1 MAVSTVELIVN
12 AARAINPLKRVT
24 RETKKLEGAVKN
36 ANGRLRDAKGRFVA
50 TGNAAKKASGGVNSL
65 STAVKGLFIGLSA
78 IEAAKFVFFKTA
90 ELQTQT
96 KSLQV
101 LTGSLEDAEGIIKS
115 LQGFAAITPFTSEE
129 LIDTAKRLKAFG
141 FETDELVGIV
151 SRLGDVAGATG
162 ADLGGIATAFGQI
175 QAKGR
180 LQGEELLQ
188 LQERGVDLQGTLR
201 KEYNLTKEEF
211 KKALESGRI
220 NAEAVSFALRKL
232 TDEGGKYANG
242 AIAQSDTLSGR
253 FSTLVDNISAI
264 ARRIG
269 EVLTP
274 AVDGLLKSLNE
285 SLAAFNALIA
295 VSGSAAVTQ
304 ANIKLALPG
313 GDAQDLLEIA
323 GVLKALPKD
332 PANKELAAQLKT
344 IGANQLD
351 VIANFGIL
359 MRESGRQLPEAYQTA
374 LDAAKELMSIDVKL
388 TKKAG
393 ARPDLDDPRI
403 TQTQTS
409 LSPEE
414 QARKAGAER
423 LQALQDQALIVSGIT
438 EEERTMLTLET
449 KIAAIN
455 RMRNVLGDKLA
466 EKLIAAEQN
475 LVRQKIVAQSLTQE
489 EKNRMAV
496 ADKLA
501 QEMQKQKEFAAQ
513 IGQTIKEGITN
524 SILDAVEGSKSL
536 GESLSG
542 ILRQLGG
549 MFLSAGI
556 GSFGTGGQAGSGL
569 LGAIKFAEGGVV
581 NKPTNAL
588 IGEGGEPEYVIP
600 QSKMRE
606 SMSRYSRGS
615 RGGGVIP
622 DNRGGSASGDGG
634 VAVAAPIDVRYT
646 VERINSVDYVTAD
659 QFQSGMQSAAAQG
672 AQRGEQNT
680 LKRLQMSG
688 STRRRLGM

>member
-1 MAVSTVELIVN
+1 VARSTVELIVD

-24 RETKKLEGAVKN
+24 VETKKLEGAVKD
-36 ANGRLRDAKGRFVA
+36 ANGRLRDAKGRFIGV
-50 TGNAAKKASGGVNSL
+50 GNGAKKASSGVKSL

-141 FETDELVGIV
+141 FETGELVDIV

-201 KEYNLTKEEF
+201 KEYGLTKEQF

-264 ARRIG
+264 ARRVG

-274 AVDGLLKSLNE
+274 AVNGLLKSLNE

-313 GDAQDLLEIA
+313 GDAKDLLEIA
-323 GVLKALPKD
+323 NVLKALPKD

-344 IGANQLD
+344 IGARQLD
-351 VIANFGIL
+351 VIGNFGIL
-359 MRESGRQLPEAYQTA
+359 MRDSGRKLPEAYQTA
-374 LDAAKELMSIDVKL
+374 LDAAKELMSVEVKL
-388 TKKAG
+388 TKKTG
-393 ARPDLDDPRI
+393 SKPDLDDPKP
-403 TQTQTS
+403 TPLQTD
-409 LSPEE
+409 PAE
-414 QARKAGAER
+414 QARQVVKQLERQVGLLEEKKLLAVGKTSEDKAQIQLGIKIANLEKLR
-423 LQALQDQALIVSGIT
+423 TVENSDLVDKVIEGTQALHDQELATAANI
-438 EEERTMLTLET
+438 EADKER
-449 KIAAIN
+449 K
-455 RMRNVLGDKLA
+455 KLA
-466 EKLIAAEQN
+466 EEAQTAQQQALEAYNKKL
-475 LVRQKIVAQSLTQE
+475 E
-489 EKNRMAV
+489 EVDATFRNSVVDGIMA
-496 ADKLA
+496 
-501 QEMQKQKEFAAQ
+501 
-513 IGQTIKEGITN
+513 
-524 SILDAVEGSKSL
+524 AVEGTKSL
-536 GESLSG
+536 SDSLVGVIKQMARLILQQKLMNALKGFSFTSFFGGFFADGGRPPVGRPSIVGERGPELFVPGRSG
-542 ILRQLGG
+542 TIVPNHELGGGGSTSVVVNVDASGTNVEGDEGSSRQLGALVG
-549 MFLSAGI
+549 AAVQNELIKQQRPG
-556 GSFGTGGQAGSGL
+556 GL
-569 LGAIKFAEGGVV
+569 L
-581 NKPTNAL
+581 
-588 IGEGGEPEYVIP
+588 
-600 QSKMRE
+600 
-606 SMSRYSRGS
+606 SR
-615 RGGGVIP
+615 
-622 DNRGGSASGDGG
+622 
-634 VAVAAPIDVRYT
+634 
-646 VERINSVDYVTAD
+646 
-659 QFQSGMQSAAAQG
+659 
-672 AQRGEQNT
+672 
-680 LKRLQMSG
+680 
-688 STRRRLGM
+688 

>member
-1 MAVSTVELIVN
+1 MARSTVELIVD

-24 RETKKLEGAVKN
+24 VETKKLEGAVKD
-36 ANGRLRDAKGRFVA
+36 ANGRLRDAKGRFIGV
-50 TGNAAKKASGGVNSL
+50 GNGAKKASGGVKSL

-101 LTGSLEDAEGIIKS
+101 LTGSLKDAEGIIKS

-141 FETDELVGIV
+141 FETGELVDIV

-201 KEYNLTKEEF
+201 KEYDLTKEEF

-253 FSTLVDNISAI
+253 FSTLLDNISAI
-264 ARRIG
+264 ARRVG

-359 MRESGRQLPEAYQTA
+359 MKASGRQLPEAYQTA
-374 LDAAKELMSIDVKL
+374 LDAAKELMSIEVKL

-393 ARPDLDDPRI
+393 TRPDLDDPKT
-403 TQTQTS
+403 TQTKTGKT
-409 LSPEE
+409 PEE
-414 QARKAGAER
+414 LAAEVAEQIAQASADRVR
-423 LQALQDQALIVSGIT
+423 SLDQATLLASALTDEEQKQFERQIQIADILENKRGLTNDQIKAELEATTALFEQQDATQAIT
-438 EEERTMLTLET
+438 EANKLRLKQDEALNKKLDEQKQKQE
-449 KIAAIN
+449 KIAQAIQN
-455 RMRNVLGDKLA
+455 QVVGAIESAIDGSKSLA
-466 EKLIAAEQN
+466 ESFSGLLKQLAMMI
-475 LVRQKIVAQSLTQE
+475 VRQKIIGNFQSLGGGGLLGLIPG
-489 EKNRMAV
+489 
-496 ADKLA
+496 LA
-501 QEMQKQKEFAAQ
+501 NGGPAKAGRAHIVGERGPELFVPRSSGTVIPNHAM
-513 IGQTIKEGITN
+513 GGGGTN
-524 SILDAVEGSKSL
+524 VVVNVDASGTNVEGDEGSS
-536 GESLSG
+536 
-542 ILRQLGG
+542 RQLGALVG
-549 MFLSAGI
+549 AAVQNELIKQQRPG
-556 GSFGTGGQAGSGL
+556 GL
-569 LGAIKFAEGGVV
+569 L
-581 NKPTNAL
+581 
-588 IGEGGEPEYVIP
+588 
-600 QSKMRE
+600 
-606 SMSRYSRGS
+606 SR
-615 RGGGVIP
+615 
-622 DNRGGSASGDGG
+622 
-634 VAVAAPIDVRYT
+634 
-646 VERINSVDYVTAD
+646 
-659 QFQSGMQSAAAQG
+659 
-672 AQRGEQNT
+672 
-680 LKRLQMSG
+680 
-688 STRRRLGM
+688 

>member
-1 MAVSTVELIVN
+1 VARSTVELIVD

-24 RETKKLEGAVKN
+24 VETKKLEGAVKD
-36 ANGRLRDAKGRFVA
+36 ANGRLRDAKGRFIGV
-50 TGNAAKKASGGVNSL
+50 GNGAKKASGGVKSL

-101 LTGSLEDAEGIIKS
+101 LTGSLKDAEGIIKS

-141 FETDELVGIV
+141 FETGELVDIV

-201 KEYNLTKEEF
+201 KEYGLTKEQF

-264 ARRIG
+264 ARRVG

-274 AVDGLLKSLNE
+274 AVNGLLKSLNE

-313 GDAQDLLEIA
+313 GDAKDLLEIA
-323 GVLKALPKD
+323 NVLKALPKD

-344 IGANQLD
+344 IGARQLD
-351 VIANFGIL
+351 VIGNFGIL
-359 MRESGRQLPEAYQTA
+359 MRDSGRKLPEAYQTA
-374 LDAAKELMSIDVKL
+374 LDAAKELMSVEVKL
-388 TKKAG
+388 TKKTG
-393 ARPDLDDPRI
+393 GKPDLDDPK
-403 TQTQTS
+403 TTPLQTD
-409 LSPEE
+409 PAE
-414 QARKAGAER
+414 QARQVVKQLERQVGLLEEKKLLAVGKTSEDKAQIQLGIKIANLEKLR
-423 LQALQDQALIVSGIT
+423 TVENSDLVDKVIEGTQALHDQELATAANI
-438 EEERTMLTLET
+438 EADKER
-449 KIAAIN
+449 K
-455 RMRNVLGDKLA
+455 KLA
-466 EKLIAAEQN
+466 EEAQTAQQQALEAYNKKLEEVDATFRNSVVDGIMAAAEGTKSLSDS
-475 LVRQKIVAQSLTQE
+475 LVGVIKQMARLILQQKLMNALKGFSFTSFFGGFFADGGRPPVGRPSIVGERGPELFVPGRS
-489 EKNRMAV
+489 
-496 ADKLA
+496 
-501 QEMQKQKEFAAQ
+501 
-513 IGQTIKEGITN
+513 GTIVPNHELGGGGGTSVVVNVDASGTN
-524 SILDAVEGSKSL
+524 VEGDEGSS
-536 GESLSG
+536 
-542 ILRQLGG
+542 RQLGALVG
-549 MFLSAGI
+549 AAVQNELIKQQRPG
-556 GSFGTGGQAGSGL
+556 GL
-569 LGAIKFAEGGVV
+569 L
-581 NKPTNAL
+581 
-588 IGEGGEPEYVIP
+588 
-600 QSKMRE
+600 
-606 SMSRYSRGS
+606 SR
-615 RGGGVIP
+615 
-622 DNRGGSASGDGG
+622 
-634 VAVAAPIDVRYT
+634 
-646 VERINSVDYVTAD
+646 
-659 QFQSGMQSAAAQG
+659 
-672 AQRGEQNT
+672 
-680 LKRLQMSG
+680 
-688 STRRRLGM
+688 

>member
-1 MAVSTVELIVN
+1 VARSTVELIVD

-24 RETKKLEGAVKN
+24 VETKKLEGAVKN
-36 ANGRLRDAKGRFVA
+36 ANGRLRDAKGRFIGV
-50 TGNAAKKASGGVNSL
+50 GNGAKKASGGVKSL

-101 LTGSLEDAEGIIKS
+101 LTGSLKDAEGIIKS

-141 FETDELVGIV
+141 FETGELVDIV

-201 KEYNLTKEEF
+201 KEYGLTKEQF

-264 ARRIG
+264 ARRVG

-274 AVDGLLKSLNE
+274 AVNGLLKSLNE

-313 GDAQDLLEIA
+313 GDAKDLLEIA
-323 GVLKALPKD
+323 NVLKALPKD

-344 IGANQLD
+344 IGARQLD
-351 VIANFGIL
+351 VIGNFGIL
-359 MRESGRQLPEAYQTA
+359 MRASGRKLPEAYQTA
-374 LDAAKELMSIDVKL
+374 LDAAKELMSVEVKL
-388 TKKAG
+388 TKKTG
-393 ARPDLDDPRI
+393 SKPELDDPR
-403 TQTQTS
+403 TTLLQTD
-409 LSPEE
+409 PAE
-414 QARKAGAER
+414 QARQVVEQLERQVGLLEEKKLLAVGKTSEDKAQIQLGIKIANLEKLR
-423 LQALQDQALIVSGIT
+423 TVENSDLVDKVIEGTQALHDQELATAANIET
-438 EEERTMLTLET
+438 DKER
-449 KIAAIN
+449 K
-455 RMRNVLGDKLA
+455 KLA
-466 EKLIAAEQN
+466 EEAQTAQQQALEAYNKKL
-475 LVRQKIVAQSLTQE
+475 E
-489 EKNRMAV
+489 EVDATFRNSVVDGIMA
-496 ADKLA
+496 
-501 QEMQKQKEFAAQ
+501 
-513 IGQTIKEGITN
+513 
-524 SILDAVEGSKSL
+524 AVEGTKSL
-536 GESLSG
+536 SDSLVGVIKQMARLILQQKLMNALKGFSFTSFFGGFFADGGRPPVGRPSIVGERGPELFVPGRSG
-542 ILRQLGG
+542 TIVPNHELGGGGGTSVVVNVDASGTNVEGDEGSSRQLGALVG
-549 MFLSAGI
+549 AAVQNELIKQQRPG
-556 GSFGTGGQAGSGL
+556 GL
-569 LGAIKFAEGGVV
+569 L
-581 NKPTNAL
+581 
-588 IGEGGEPEYVIP
+588 
-600 QSKMRE
+600 
-606 SMSRYSRGS
+606 SR
-615 RGGGVIP
+615 
-622 DNRGGSASGDGG
+622 
-634 VAVAAPIDVRYT
+634 
-646 VERINSVDYVTAD
+646 
-659 QFQSGMQSAAAQG
+659 
-672 AQRGEQNT
+672 
-680 LKRLQMSG
+680 
-688 STRRRLGM
+688 

>member
-1 MAVSTVELIVN
+1 VARSTVELIVD
-12 AARAINPLKRVT
+12 AAKAINPLRRVT
-24 RETKKLEGAVKN
+24 VETKKLEGAVKD
-36 ANGRLRDAKGRFVA
+36 ANGRLRDAKGRFIGV
-50 TGNAAKKASGGVNSL
+50 GNGAKKASGGVKSL

-96 KSLQV
+96 RSLKV

-201 KEYNLTKEEF
+201 KEYDLTKEEF

-264 ARRIG
+264 ARRVG

-374 LDAAKELMSIDVKL
+374 LDAAKELMSIEVKL
-388 TKKAG
+388 AKKAG

-403 TQTQTS
+403 TQTQTG
-409 LSPEE
+409 LSPEQ

-455 RMRNVLGDKLA
+455 RNRNVLGDALA
-466 EKLIAAEQN
+466 EKLIAAEKN
-475 LVRQKIVAQSLTQE
+475 LVRQKIVAKDLTKE
-489 EKNRMAV
+489 EKERLAV
-496 ADKLA
+496 SDRLA

-513 IGQTIKEGITN
+513 VGQTIKQGITN

-536 GESLSG
+536 SESLSG

-549 MFLSAGI
+549 MFLNAGI
-556 GSFGTGGQAGSGL
+556 GGIGKALKIPGFANGGRPAVGRPSVVGERGPELFVPDRAGT
-569 LGAIKFAEGGVV
+569 IVP
-581 NKPTNAL
+581 NNA
-588 IGEGGEPEYVIP
+588 
-600 QSKMRE
+600 M
-606 SMSRYSRGS
+606 
-615 RGGGVIP
+615 
-622 DNRGGSASGDGG
+622 GGSASVTVNVDASGSSVEGDG
-634 VAVAAPIDVRYT
+634 
-646 VERINSVDYVTAD
+646 D
-659 QFQSGMQSAAAQG
+659 QAAQLG
-672 AQRGEQNT
+672 KAIGIAVQQELIKQ
-680 LKRLQMSG
+680 KRPGGLL
-688 STRRRLGM
+688 TR